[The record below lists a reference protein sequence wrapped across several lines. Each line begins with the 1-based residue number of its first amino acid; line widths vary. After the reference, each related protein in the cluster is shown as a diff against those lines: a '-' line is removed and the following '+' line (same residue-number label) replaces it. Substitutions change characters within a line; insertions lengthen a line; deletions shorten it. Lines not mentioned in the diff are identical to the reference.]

1 MNRCL
6 ITGATGFLGQYLVEA
21 LLAKDQ
27 ELTLLVRNPESMLLK
42 TLLERWEGTNT
53 RSSIKLLRF
62 DLMKDDLALDDKC
75 LLNGYDHVYH
85 LAAIYDLSSCES
97 DMLEA
102 NVEGT
107 RRLLARLK
115 KDEFKGC
122 FHFVSSIAVA
132 GNYSGYFDESM
143 FDEGQTHSHAYHLSK
158 FESEKVIREYK
169 LLNNFSV
176 RIYRPSAIVGHSVT
190 GHIDKIDGPYY
201 LFLIVSF
208 LKRWL
213 PGKVPLALP
222 KTKVVLDTVPVDYV
236 VKSLVCLSQLS
247 ESDLPQGQFCF
258 HLSDPSTPP
267 LTDMFS
273 KLLSASDGPTVGLTI
288 PIDQVS
294 KFMFAKQFKMVWSLQ
309 AINIFKREMLK
320 NLKIPEHVFEALM
333 PTLKFDAKNTL
344 RLLEAHS
351 ITPPKLNAYIDVLWE
366 YYNKN
371 LDPQKH
377 RLHSAKKIFKNKRV
391 LITGGSSGIG
401 YESAKLAYTL
411 GAKVI
416 LVARDP
422 EKLENC
428 KNEIKALGLGL
439 GEIDTY
445 SCDLSDLS
453 ACDDLVHMIES
464 NYGSVDILFSNAGRS
479 IRRSISKSQGRF
491 HDLERTMQLNYF
503 GASRLILGLL
513 PSMLKQGGGQ
523 VVHSSSM
530 GTIAATP
537 RFGPYMASK
546 IALDTLMDSMA
557 AEFANQNITFSV
569 IKFPLVQT
577 PMVAPTAEFKKSKL
591 TSPEQAA
598 MMFVDAVIDQ
608 SRVQV
613 PATGKLLSFA
623 SFISPNIMTQ
633 LYNYAYQVWPD
644 DPEDFPE
651 MSFDRVLMKYF
662 MPHSPL

>member
-6 ITGATGFLGQYLVEA
+6 ITGATGFLGQYLIEA
-21 LLAKDQ
+21 LLKKNQ
-27 ELTLLVRNPESMLLK
+27 ELTLLVRNPESTVFKELMDR
-42 TLLERWEGTNT
+42 LEQEGEKP
-53 RSSIKLLRF
+53 SVKLVKF
-62 DLMKDDLALDDKC
+62 DLTKDDLALSQTC
-75 LLNGYDHVYH
+75 LLNDFDHVYH
-85 LAAIYDLSSCES
+85 LAAIYDLSTSES
-97 DMLEA
+97 DMLNT

-107 RRLLARLK
+107 RRLLSRLK
-115 KDEFKGC
+115 RDGFRGC

-132 GNYSGYFDESM
+132 GNFSGRFDEDM
-143 FDEGQTHSHAYHLSK
+143 FDEGQVHTHAYHLSK
-158 FESEKVIREYK
+158 YESEKVVREFK
-169 LLNNFSV
+169 ELSDFSV
-176 RIYRPSAIVGHSVT
+176 KIYRPSAIVGHSVT

-201 LFLIVSF
+201 LFLIISF

-213 PGKVPLALP
+213 PGKVPIALP

-236 VKSLVCLSQLS
+236 VESLICLSRLK
-247 ESDLPQGQFCF
+247 ESDGQFCF
-258 HLSDPSTPP
+258 HLSDPNTPP
-267 LTDMFS
+267 LSDVFS
-273 KLLSASDGPTVGLTI
+273 KVLSIAGGPSLGVSV
-288 PIDQVS
+288 PVDQVS
-294 KFMFAKQFKMVWSLQ
+294 KFVFAKQFKMIRNLQ
-309 AINIFKREMLK
+309 AIHILKREILR
-320 NLKIPEHVFEALM
+320 NLNIPEHIFEALM
-333 PTLKFDAKNTL
+333 PKLKFDAKKTL
-344 RLLEAHS
+344 SLLEAHS
-351 ITPPKLNAYIDVLWE
+351 ITPPKFNDYIEVLWE
-366 YYNKN
+366 YYDKK
-371 LDPQKH
+371 LDPEKY
-377 RLHSAKKIFKNKRV
+377 RLDSARKSFQNKRV

-401 YESAKLAYTL
+401 FESAKIAYSL

-416 LVARDP
+416 LVARSP
-422 EKLENC
+422 EKLEEC
-428 KNEIKALGLGL
+428 KVEIQALGASL

-445 SCDLSDLS
+445 SCDLSDLV
-453 ACDDLVHMIES
+453 ACDELVHTIES
-464 NYGSVDILFSNAGRS
+464 NYGSVDVLFSNAGRS

-503 GASRLILGLL
+503 GAARLILGLL

-523 VVHSSSM
+523 VIHSSSM
-530 GTIAATP
+530 GTISATP

-557 AEFANQNITFSV
+557 AEYANQNIAFSV

-608 SRVQV
+608 SRVKV
-613 PATGKLLSFA
+613 PVTGKLLSFA
-623 SFISPNIMTQ
+623 AFLSPNIMTQ
-633 LYNYAYQVWPD
+633 LYSYAFQVWPD